1 MENLIIYIM
10 KDIFTAVA
18 WLPPPKTMN
27 TIEEVYR
34 IARA

>member
-10 KDIFTAVA
+10 KDIFTAVG

-27 TIEEVYR
+27 AIEEVYQ